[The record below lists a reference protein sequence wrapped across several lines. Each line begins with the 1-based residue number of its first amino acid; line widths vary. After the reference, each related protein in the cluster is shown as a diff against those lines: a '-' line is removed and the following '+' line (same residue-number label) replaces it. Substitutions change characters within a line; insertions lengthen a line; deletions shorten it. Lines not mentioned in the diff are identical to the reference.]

1 MVPSLNSFY
10 AHSFLPPSGR
20 MIEVDEDPGEIST
33 LGDPTGAGHI
43 MFAAAYAFHQEEH
56 LRLT

>member
-1 MVPSLNSFY
+1 
-10 AHSFLPPSGR
+10 

-43 MFAAAYAFHQEEH
+43 MFTAANALFHHEDDS
-56 LRLT
+56 RLT